1 MLEIGSLDATG
12 ATGRDLLMIN
22 FLKNHCTFIG
32 GLLNV
37 KIPVQPSQNLVKVMY
52 NTDVIIVQPWPEGSS
67 SSGWV

>member
-1 MLEIGSLDATG
+1 
-12 ATGRDLLMIN
+12 MIN

-37 KIPVQPSQNLVKVMY
+37 KIPVQPSLNVVKVMY
-52 NTDVIIVQPWPEGSS
+52 NTDVKIVHHWPEGSS